1 MGEGGFGQV
10 FGCWVGWFLDG
21 FVGRVGEG
29 EGREGRVLGDDL
41 GVEKGGIASFL
52 GFAILGLKGLSSFS
66 I

>member
-1 MGEGGFGQV
+1 
-10 FGCWVGWFLDG
+10 VGWFLDG